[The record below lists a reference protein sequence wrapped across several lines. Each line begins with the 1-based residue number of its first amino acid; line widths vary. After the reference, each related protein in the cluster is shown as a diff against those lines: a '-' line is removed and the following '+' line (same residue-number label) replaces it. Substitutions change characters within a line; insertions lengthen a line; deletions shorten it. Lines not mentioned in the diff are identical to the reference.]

1 MRESVPCFSDESIKD
16 KGAAFERNLVLF
28 VVLELLIPLLPSF
41 TAAMLLLESS
51 PEIITNFYYTF
62 GRSWNLLIYLA
73 FFMFIL
79 IRNGTFHIICRMN
92 EKVIFC

>member
-62 GRSWNLLIYLA
+62 GRSWNLLIYFLSYTSSLN
-73 FFMFIL
+73 IQL
-79 IRNGTFHIICRMN
+79 PPLSTS
-92 EKVIFC
+92 KVAVDGLSD